1 MPQAPRVIGQC
12 AFILV
17 HFRDSETT
25 AILNEVMEIVL
36 AKKGVKRMV
45 LDLVGEGTYSKFF
58 ESLRVPDWILVYFKT
73 NVQIY
78 GHMWQAV
85 INITKLGRTGV
96 SVTKMFGIFLLPAG
110 MDEHANCYVPAIVI
124 V

>member
-1 MPQAPRVIGQC
+1 MPQAPRVIDQC

-17 HFRDSETT
+17 HFQDSETM
-25 AILNEVMEIVL
+25 AILNEVVEIVL

-45 LDLVGEGTYSKFF
+45 LDSVGEGTYSKFV

-73 NVQIY
+73 KVQIS
-78 GHMWQAV
+78 GHVWQAV

-96 SVTKMFGIFLLPAG
+96 SVTKMFGIF
-110 MDEHANCYVPAIVI
+110 
-124 V
+124 